1 MFSIIM
7 PFFERPTLLLTSLRA
22 MQEVYKEISFEVIVI
37 DDASKEEL
45 KPQIPKDLPFEVL
58 VVSMLEKNG
67 INPCVPYNIGV
78 SVAQG
83 EFVVLTSPE
92 IVPLRDILQETL
104 GYFTNIGK
112 SIGSNPYLV
121 FDVFGLTDLELNLR
135 LKGTAENLV
144 SDELFQQEL
153 KKILES
159 EPMFLKPG
167 EDSKKPWSNSVGA
180 WYHHSR
186 LKPSDLNFL
195 SVMQRSDYI
204 EIGGFCER
212 FRGGTGYDD
221 VEFLDRA
228 RRKLKIT
235 RVPNLAAVHLDH
247 EEVASRKD
255 FSLPINSNLKMYL
268 FMKSLRLRPKQSF
281 HPFKLSHYPGI

>member
-1 MFSIIM
+1 MFSILM
-7 PFFERPTLLLTSLRA
+7 PYFERPTLLLTSLRA
-22 MQEVYKEISFEVIVI
+22 MQEMYKEISFEVVVI
-37 DDASKEEL
+37 DDGSREVL
-45 KPQIPKDLPFEVL
+45 RPQIPKDLPFDVL

-67 INPCVPYNIGV
+67 INPCVPYNVGA

-92 IVPLRDILQETL
+92 IVPLRDILKESL
-104 GYFTNIGK
+104 GCFTNGGK

-121 FDVFGLTDLELNLR
+121 FNVFGLTDPELNLR
-135 LKGTAENLV
+135 LKDSAENFV
-144 SDELFQQEL
+144 SGELFRQDLE
-153 KKILES
+153 KILES
-159 EPMFLKPG
+159 EPRFLKPG
-167 EDSKKPWSNSVGA
+167 EDPKKPWSNSVGA

-195 SVMQRSDYI
+195 SVMRRSDYT

-235 RVPNLAAVHLDH
+235 RVPNLAAVHLYH
-247 EEVASRKD
+247 EEVSSRSD
-255 FSLPINSNLKMYL
+255 ISLPINSNLKMYV
-268 FMKSLRLRPKQSF
+268 FMKSLRLRPKKSL
-281 HPFKLSHYPGI
+281 HSFKLSHYPAI